1 MAYKSPYDY
10 KANTNVVATPK
21 GDIVITMN
29 KAIYVKLLNDI
40 YDASRL
46 QEKEG
51 HGAISEDTRSL
62 WGAIHK
68 L

>member
-1 MAYKSPYDY
+1 MGYKSVYDY
-10 KANTNVVATPK
+10 KANTNVVVKPK

-29 KAIYVKLLNDI
+29 EAIYVKLLNDI
-40 YDASRL
+40 WDASRL

-51 HGAISEDTRSL
+51 YKATSEDTMKL
-62 WGAIHK
+62 WDALNK

>member
-1 MAYKSPYDY
+1 MADIYNYKG
-10 KANTNVVATPK
+10 NTSVIATPK

-29 KAIYVKLLNDI
+29 KDIYVKLLNDI
-40 YDASRL
+40 WDASKL

-51 HGAISEDTRSL
+51 HKATSDDTMEFWESL
-62 WGAIHK
+62 HK

>member
-1 MAYKSPYDY
+1 MTYKRIYDY

-29 KAIYVKLLNDI
+29 KSIYVKLLNDI
-40 YDASRL
+40 YDASRI

-51 HGAISEDTRSL
+51 HKATSEDTMNL
-62 WGAIHK
+62 WRAINK